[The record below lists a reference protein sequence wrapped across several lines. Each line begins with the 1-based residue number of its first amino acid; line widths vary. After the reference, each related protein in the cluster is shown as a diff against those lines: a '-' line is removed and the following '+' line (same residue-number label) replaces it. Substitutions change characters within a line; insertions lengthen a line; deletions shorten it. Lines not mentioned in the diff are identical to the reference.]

1 MKKGLLKFKISRPPG
16 AVVVLRCGYTSHT
29 LSENALFHLKY
40 SSVVLR
46 INQTNYEYSNDN
58 QGKERCTSVMF
69 ITLSDDV
76 IHITCEVDSF
86 LFNSGVVL
94 TVHIACL
101 SCWVIYNVAMIR
113 I

>member
-1 MKKGLLKFKISRPPG
+1 MI
-16 AVVVLRCGYTSHT
+16 T
-29 LSENALFHLKY
+29 
-40 SSVVLR
+40 
-46 INQTNYEYSNDN
+46 
-58 QGKERCTSVMF
+58 KERKGVQVS
-69 ITLSDDV
+69 SDDV